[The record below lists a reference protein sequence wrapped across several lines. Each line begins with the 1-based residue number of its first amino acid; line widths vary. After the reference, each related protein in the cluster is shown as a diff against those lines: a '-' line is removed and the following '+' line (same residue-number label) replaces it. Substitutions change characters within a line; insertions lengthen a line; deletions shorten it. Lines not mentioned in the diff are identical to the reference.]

1 MNFIN
6 NQAFC
11 KSVFSIE
18 DDCKLVRLFPQEKK
32 EITFMKDLI
41 GWSFIANGRR
51 EKNYLFQNMMQKK
64 IIMSIFTLVVVTN
77 LINRHEKLERDIS
90 ETVNEKDW

>member
-1 MNFIN
+1 MSFWIKSVHFQQKGFENELVFNAQQRHMNFIN

-41 GWSFIANGRR
+41 G
-51 EKNYLFQNMMQKK
+51 
-64 IIMSIFTLVVVTN
+64 
-77 LINRHEKLERDIS
+77 
-90 ETVNEKDW
+90 